1 MLPAGGFVSYHVDE
15 IRLSGLVA
23 KALLFTLLFTL
34 VSTGTAGVGLGLLA
48 SAVLSYSCCSL
59 SCLAMPAQSRG
70 RSERWRHHIY
80 PSPGFKCVGA
90 SGHWVYC
97 LHWFRGIGRLLS
109 CMPPSDG
116 MAHIS
121 CMLVCRALDIMYSSM
136 GRRPS
141 HKMHITYVKTT
152 NVDV

>member
-80 PSPGFKCVGA
+80 SSPGFKMCWGQWPLGVLFA
-90 SGHWVYC
+90 
-97 LHWFRGIGRLLS
+97 
-109 CMPPSDG
+109 
-116 MAHIS
+116 
-121 CMLVCRALDIMYSSM
+121 LVQGDWPFAGWHATI
-136 GRRPS
+136 
-141 HKMHITYVKTT
+141 
-152 NVDV
+152 